1 MCQLIMCVTGGTWP
15 TQRGGKQYKI
25 LTSIH
30 SNSLLICL
38 SYRIKP
44 KISQTTIARANKLE
58 VNYCTYVDQVNVRY
72 WPCPHQH
79 PLIDKKWIA
88 CVTWMLNSPFVV
100 NTIRMNR
107 IRLKLFIK
115 IWHIYWFRRPSLY
128 ATQYKYN
135 ILI

>member
-1 MCQLIMCVTGGTWP
+1 MWQAE
-15 TQRGGKQYKI
+15 RKQYKI

-44 KISQTTIARANKLE
+44 KISQTTIARATKFE

-72 WPCPHQH
+72 WPRPHQP

-88 CVTWMLNSPFVV
+88 SLTWMLNSPFVV

-107 IRLKLFIK
+107 LIISQNLNEIAKFRLKLFIK
-115 IWHIYWFRRPSLY
+115 IWHIYWFWGPFLY
-128 ATQYKYN
+128 ATQYKYY
-135 ILI
+135 III